1 MSVEDF
7 TAIGTRENTSLVTII
22 IIIIAVA
29 IAMTVGRLIGL
40 TRRFNRRRFD
50 RG

>member
-7 TAIGTRENTSLVTII
+7 TAIGTRENTSLVMI

-29 IAMTVGRLIGL
+29 IAITVGRLIGL